1 MKTIDVGLSNSDL
14 KDIIAIF
21 KKKQEIID
29 LILFGSRAKGTF
41 ETGSDID
48 LAIKGENLKQ
58 NDFLDLLIDLDNLNL
73 PYKFDLVIYDRIN
86 SKPLL
91 EHINRVGISLYY
103 EKE

>member
-73 PYKFDLVIYDRIN
+73 PYRFDLVIYERIN